1 MTPRN
6 AARLAAVTGATGF
19 LGGRLIPALVAAGW
33 RVRVLSRREPDLAI
47 WDGAAP
53 EVVRGDLDDPS
64 ALNRLCDGAEVVI
77 HGAGL
82 IKAKDLAG
90 FLAVNEAG
98 SARVAAAARNAGA
111 RMLAI
116 SSLAAREPRLSDYA
130 ASKAAGE
137 AAARAAFGET
147 LSVLRPPA
155 IYGPGDRETLGL
167 FRLAA
172 TSSLLPLPGDPAARL
187 ALAHVDDVCAQVL
200 HLARTPTPGTWT
212 VGGARPEGYAWREVF
227 ETAAAVFGRRVS
239 FVPISP
245 AVLRAAG
252 ALSELGGRIAGR
264 PAIFGRGKVREL
276 LHTDWSVTS
285 AEQAPDAPPAR
296 FDLASGFA
304 ATAAWYRA
312 AGWLA

>member
-1 MTPRN
+1 MTP
-6 AARLAAVTGATGF
+6 RLAAVTGATGF
-19 LGGRLIPALVAAGW
+19 LGGRLIPALIHAGW
-33 RVRVLSRREPDLAI
+33 SVRALSRRDPGPAL
-47 WDGAAP
+47 WDGAQP
-53 EVVRGDLDDPS
+53 QIIRGDLDDPS
-64 ALNRLCDGAEVVI
+64 ALGRLCEGAEVVI

-82 IKAKDLAG
+82 IKAKDLAA

-98 SARVAAAARNAGA
+98 SARVAAAARDAGA
-111 RMLAI
+111 RLLAI
-116 SSLAAREPRLSDYA
+116 SSLAAREPALSDYA

-137 AAARAAFGET
+137 AAARGAFGER

-155 IYGPGDRETLGL
+155 IYGPGDRETLAL

-187 ALAHVDDVCAQVL
+187 ALAHVDDVCAQAL
-200 HLARTPTPGTWT
+200 HLIETPAPGTWT

-227 ETAAAVFGRRVS
+227 ETAAAVFGRRID
-239 FVPISP
+239 FVPIGP
-245 AVLRAAG
+245 TVLRAAG
-252 ALSELGGRIAGR
+252 ALSELGGRITGR

-276 LHTDWSVTS
+276 LHTDWSVTP
-285 AEQAPDAPPAR
+285 AEQAPDAPSAR

-304 ATAAWYRA
+304 ETVAWYKT

>member
-1 MTPRN
+1 MTR
-6 AARLAAVTGATGF
+6 RLAAVTGATGF
-19 LGGRLIPALVAAGW
+19 LGGRLVPALIGAGW
-33 RVRVLSRREPDLAI
+33 TVRALSRREPDPAA
-47 WDGAAP
+47 WEGAAP
-53 EVVRGDLDDPS
+53 EIVRGDLDDPS
-64 ALNRLCDGAEVVI
+64 ALGRLCDGATVVI

-82 IKAKDLAG
+82 IKARDLAA

-98 SARVAAAARNAGA
+98 SARVAQAAKDAGA
-111 RMLAI
+111 RLLAI
-116 SSLAAREPRLSDYA
+116 SSLAAREPALSDYA

-137 AAARAAFGET
+137 AAARGVFGDA

-172 TSSLLPLPGDPAARL
+172 TSSLMPLPGDPAARL

-200 HLARTPTPGTWT
+200 HLLDTPMPGTWT

-227 ETAAAVFGRRVS
+227 ETAAQVFGRRIDFIPVGMG
-239 FVPISP
+239 
-245 AVLRAAG
+245 VLKAAG
-252 ALSELGGRIAGR
+252 VLSELGGRITGR

-276 LHTDWSVTS
+276 LHTDWSVS
-285 AEQAPDAPPAR
+285 AAEQAPNAPPAR
-296 FDLASGFA
+296 YDLATGFA

>member
-1 MTPRN
+1 MTPR
-6 AARLAAVTGATGF
+6 LAALTGATGF
-19 LGGRLIPALVAAGW
+19 LGGRLVPALVAAGW
-33 RVRVLSRREPDLAI
+33 SVRALSRRDPDPTLWGGVQPQI
-47 WDGAAP
+47 
-53 EVVRGDLDDPS
+53 VRGDLDDPS
-64 ALNRLCDGAEVVI
+64 ALGQLCDGAEVVI

-82 IKAKDLAG
+82 IKAADLAG

-98 SARVAAAARNAGA
+98 SARVASAAGDAGA
-111 RMLAI
+111 RLLAI
-116 SSLAAREPRLSDYA
+116 SSLAAREPALSDYA

-172 TSSLLPLPGDPAARL
+172 RSSLLPLPGDAKARL

-200 HLARTPTPGTWT
+200 HLIERPAAGTWA
-212 VGGARPEGYAWREVF
+212 VGGARPEGYGWREVF
-227 ETAAAVFGRRVS
+227 ETAAAVFGRRIS
-239 FVPISP
+239 FVPVG
-245 AVLRAAG
+245 AGVLKAAG
-252 ALSELGGRIAGR
+252 ALSELGGRISGR

-276 LHTDWSVTS
+276 LHTDWSVTP

-296 FDLASGFA
+296 FDLAAGFA
-304 ATAAWYRA
+304 ATAAWYRSV
-312 AGWLA
+312 GWLA